1 VNESPAPG
9 SIVMVAWIV
18 EIVLAVVLGSLVG
31 WLVAYWRSR
40 PRRTLFRKTE
50 KPYSADA
57 PLVSR
62 PVSPRLSYSRSSFWH
77 ELEPEIFLDIF
88 DTVGQGLLVL
98 DGQQTVLAANSSAS
112 RLLGT
117 SFGDLLGRKLW
128 ELVQH
133 RPFLDALEHV
143 ALGATVTAEVTL
155 HHPRERILRFQ
166 VRAWRATSRESQ
178 PAPAGVNESAE
189 LVLSASA
196 PASRSPSQTDFLI
209 VAVQEVTELRRLQEY
224 RREFLANVS
233 HELKTPLAAIQAAA
247 ETLQADALSDPDAAR
262 TFLQHILD
270 NAHRLN
276 QLFQDMLH
284 LARIE
289 AGQQRWHREA
299 VDLAEVVQDVV
310 ERHRFRAEKKGLR
323 LSTEPPRQTV
333 AAWVDAEALT
343 RILENLLDNAIK
355 YTHQGSVTVRW
366 SQENGTVRLEV
377 QDTGVGI
384 AAEHLPR
391 IFERFY
397 RVDKSR
403 PRQSGGSGLGLAI
416 VKHLVQAM
424 EGTIAVESEPGIGSR
439 FIVRLPVAPA
449 AQ

>member
-1 VNESPAPG
+1 
-9 SIVMVAWIV
+9 MMAWIV

-40 PRRTLFRKTE
+40 PRRTLFRK
-50 KPYSADA
+50 ADKQS
-57 PLVSR
+57 PTDVPRFSR
-62 PVSPRLSYSRSSFWH
+62 SVSPGLSLSRSSFWQK
-77 ELEPEIFLDIF
+77 LEPEIFLDIF
-88 DTVGQGLLVL
+88 DMVGQGLLIL

-128 ELVQH
+128 ELVHH

-166 VRAWRATSRESQ
+166 VRPWRATSPESL
-178 PAPAGVNESAE
+178 PAPPGVSESAE
-189 LVLSASA
+189 LVLPASA
-196 PASRSPSQTDFLI
+196 PASRSPSDRDFLI

-233 HELKTPLAAIQAAA
+233 HELKTPLAGIQAAA
-247 ETLQADALSDPDAAR
+247 ETLQADALNDPDTAR

-270 NAHRLN
+270 NAHRLH

-289 AGQQRWHREA
+289 AGQQCWHREA
-299 VDLAEVVQDVV
+299 VDMAEVVQDVV
-310 ERHRFRAEKKGLR
+310 ERHRSRAEKKGLR
-323 LSTEPPRQTV
+323 LSIEPPSQTV

-355 YTHQGSVTVRW
+355 YTRQGSVTVRW
-366 SQENGTVRLEV
+366 SQDNGTVRLEV
-377 QDTGVGI
+377 QDTGEGI
-384 AAEHLPR
+384 PTEHLPR

-424 EGTIAVESEPGIGSR
+424 EGSIAVESEPGVGSR
-439 FIVRLPVAPA
+439 FIVRLPL
-449 AQ
+449 AQGEH